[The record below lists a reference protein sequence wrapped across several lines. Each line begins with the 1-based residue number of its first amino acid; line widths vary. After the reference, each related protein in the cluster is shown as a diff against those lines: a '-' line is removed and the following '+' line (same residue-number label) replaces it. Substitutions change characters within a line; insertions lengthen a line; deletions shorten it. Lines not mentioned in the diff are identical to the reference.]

1 MPYRV
6 LLTAFEPY
14 GTWTTNASWL
24 ALVELTRD
32 LPADPQVTTRLY
44 PVDFAK
50 VRERLAQDLAQNYDV
65 ALHLGQAPG
74 EAGIRLETVGL
85 NIRSPAR
92 EGLPAGDSFGPLVA
106 DGPLA
111 YASALPMAALAERIR
126 AAGIPASV
134 SHHAGT
140 YVCNA
145 TLYLAH
151 YLAERMAVQ
160 TRVGFIHVPLET
172 SQAAVDGAKTPSL
185 PASVSAA
192 AIREVLL
199 GITTLADEDDLV
211 APAMA

>member
-1 MPYRV
+1 MPCRV

-14 GTWTTNASWL
+14 GQWQTNASWL
-24 ALVELTRD
+24 ALVELTRE
-32 LPADPQVTTRLY
+32 LPQDPQITTRRY

-50 VRERLAQDLAQNYDV
+50 VRDRLTQDLAQNYDV
-65 ALHLGQAPG
+65 VLSLGQSPG
-74 EAGIRLETVGL
+74 EPAIRLETVGL

-92 EGLPAGDSFGPLVA
+92 DGLSSGQSFGPLVE

-111 YASALPMAALAERIR
+111 YASALPMAALAERVR
-126 AAGIPASV
+126 VVGIPASV

-151 YLAERMAVQ
+151 YIVERMALQ
-160 TRVGFIHVPLET
+160 TRIGFVHLPLET
-172 SQAAVDGAKTPSL
+172 SQAASDGGKVPSL

-192 AIREVLL
+192 AIREVLAAVV
-199 GITTLADEDDLV
+199 GIGDGQEAAES
-211 APAMA
+211 ARY